1 MDDLKNKRVTV
12 AGLGNFGGGS
22 SVARWLVSQ
31 GARVLVTDRDEAK
44 KLERSINDLQGLPI
58 EYRLGG
64 HSDDDFRNADLVV
77 ASPAIAPNNAFLQV
91 ARHAGIPVTTEIR
104 LFVERCPARILG
116 VTGTKGKSTTTA
128 MLGHI
133 LQPTF
138 QTWVGGNIGGS
149 LLEKLPEIKHDHLV
163 VLELSSY
170 MLEYLGEARWS
181 PHVALVTMVAPD
193 HLDRHGT
200 MAAYIAAKTNI
211 VRCQKPTD
219 FAVLND
225 AYDCSAFAKV
235 ATGKIVCYGGPA
247 SRPFDIPVP
256 GKHNQN
262 NAQGAFAAAACL
274 GLTWDQAQH
283 ALRTFNSLPHRL
295 QLVHERG
302 GVRYYND
309 SIATIPDAA
318 VAALD
323 SFPPRTVIQI
333 VGGSDKKLD
342 MSAMCAALAER
353 AKAVLCIGPLGPK
366 LAAMT
371 RAAAHG
377 GTTVHDCGT
386 LPSAMR
392 AAREMAQGGDVVLL
406 SPGCASFGEFTNF
419 EHRGDAFAR
428 LARET

>member
-22 SVARWLVSQ
+22 SVARWLVSR
-31 GARVLVTDRDEAK
+31 GARVLVTDRDPEQ
-44 KLERSINDLQGLPI
+44 KLERSLNDLKGLPI

-64 HSDDDFRNADLVV
+64 HADDDFRNADLVV
-77 ASPAIAPNNAFLQV
+77 ASPAIAPNNAFLQA

-133 LQPTF
+133 LKPAF
-138 QTWVGGNIGGS
+138 PTWVGGNIGGS
-149 LLEKLPEIKHDHLV
+149 LLEKLPEIRPDHLV

-200 MAAYIAAKTNI
+200 MDAYIAAKTNI
-211 VRCQKPTD
+211 VRFQRPDD

-225 AYDCSAFAKV
+225 AYDCSPFARV

-274 GLTWDQAQH
+274 GITWEQAQA
-283 ALRTFNSLPHRL
+283 ALRTFDSLPHRL
-295 QLVHERG
+295 QLVHEHA

-342 MSAMCAALAER
+342 MSSMCAALAGR
-353 AKAVLCIGPLGPK
+353 AKAALCIGAVGAR
-366 LAAMT
+366 LAEMI
-371 RAAAHG
+371 RA
-377 GTTVHDCGT
+377 HD
-386 LPSAMR
+386 
-392 AAREMAQGGDVVLL
+392 GDVVVVDECHDLPAAMRRAREIARRGDVILL
-406 SPGCASFGEFTNF
+406 SPGCASYGEFTNF

-428 LARET
+428 LARE